1 MMRKPIEASPIF
13 IKPRPRLFHQVP
25 VVETLKFIEMFSDND
40 AFYPSIKYFVKEMTD
55 GAQRFFVDEIYDLS
69 RLKKSLDFGR
79 YKITKRGR
87 VILETRLH
95 LTYEDG
101 VKYNIAANIIREFK
115 IQPIRDLEPKIIE
128 SQTTASAAKS
138 LSRTIGEDIGIKF

>member
-1 MMRKPIEASPIF
+1 MSKPIEASPIF

-25 VVETLKFIEMFSDND
+25 VLETLKFIEMFRDYD
-40 AFYPSIKYFVKEMTD
+40 MFHPRIKYYVKEMAN
-55 GAQRFFVDEIYDLS
+55 GAQRFFLDEIYELS
-69 RLKKSLDFGR
+69 LLKKFLNFGG

-101 VKYNIAANIIREFK
+101 VKYNVAANMIREFK
-115 IQPIRDLEPKIIE
+115 IKPIRDLEPKIIE

-138 LSRTIGEDIGIKF
+138 LSRTIGEEIGIKF